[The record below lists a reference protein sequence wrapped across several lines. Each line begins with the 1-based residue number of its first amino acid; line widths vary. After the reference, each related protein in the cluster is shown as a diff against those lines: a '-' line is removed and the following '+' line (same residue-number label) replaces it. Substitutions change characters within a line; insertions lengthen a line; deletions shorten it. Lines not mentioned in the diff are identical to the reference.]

1 MMSSNRIPGSSSV
14 QKLLIDAD
22 LVAARKAVREAA
34 VHLELSLINQTK
46 LVTAASELARNTIL
60 HGGGGEVRIA
70 LFSCGPKQ
78 GIKLRFIDEGPG
90 IANLERAMADGYT
103 SGTGLGLGLGGSK
116 RLTDEFRI
124 ESEVGKGTTITVVK
138 WK

>member
-1 MMSSNRIPGSSSV
+1 MTSSNRIPGSSSV

-22 LVAARKAVREAA
+22 LVAVRKAVREAA

-60 HGGGGEVRIA
+60 HGGGGGEVHIA
-70 LFSCGPKQ
+70 FSCGPKQ
-78 GIKLRFIDEGPG
+78 GIELRFIDEGPG
-90 IANLERAMADGYT
+90 IANLERAMTDGYT